1 MAQRGRRR
9 GGSRAILGAVV
20 ETGRVQAATWA
31 LAVTQVGHGLT
42 PADTESEGY
51 VGAVVGLVLLV
62 LTLAAI
68 YGLRQR
74 RPWGPQVA
82 GPTGAAVAIGFV
94 AYHATP
100 WRSPVTN
107 PYLGEPVGP
116 AAWISVALCIAAAVW
131 TVVEVRRLGPV
142 AAPAG
147 P

>member
-1 MAQRGRRR
+1 MD
-9 GGSRAILGAVV
+9 GG
-20 ETGRVQAATWA
+20 TGRLEVATWA

-42 PADTESEGY
+42 PADTESEGD
-51 VGAVVGLVLLV
+51 VGAVVGLILLV

-100 WRSPVTN
+100 WHSPVTN
-107 PYLGEPVGP
+107 PYVGEPVGP
-116 AAWISVALCIAAAVW
+116 AAWISVALCVAAAVW
-131 TVVEVRRLGPV
+131 TVLEVQRVNRAAEPSV
-142 AAPAG
+142 A
-147 P
+147 